1 MTKPYLRAKPYTRS
15 VLIQA
20 FRDEAFE
27 LANSCDETEWRWLLE
42 AAAQLLQEDAQRLD
56 RLNSDLLNL
65 RDELR
70 HVNRELF
77 YEQGL
82 HR

>member
-1 MTKPYLRAKPYTRS
+1 MTTPYTRQT
-15 VLIQA
+15 LIQA
-20 FRDEAFE
+20 FFDEAFE
-27 LANSCDETEWRWLLE
+27 LANSCDDTEWRWLLE
-42 AAAQLLQEDAQRLD
+42 AAAQMLREDGYTIHYLNEELLK
-56 RLNSDLLNL
+56 L

-82 HR
+82 HK

>member
-1 MTKPYLRAKPYTRS
+1 MNKPYLRAKPYTRS
-15 VLIQA
+15 VIIA
-20 FRDEAFE
+20 TFRDEAIE
-27 LANSCDETEWRWLLE
+27 LKNCSDDTEWKFLLE
-42 AAAQLLQEDAQRLD
+42 AAAQMLQEDAQRLD
-56 RLNSDLLNL
+56 RLNSDLINL

-82 HR
+82 HK

>member
-1 MTKPYLRAKPYTRS
+1 MTKPYTRS
-15 VLIQA
+15 VLIAA

-27 LANSCDETEWRWLLE
+27 LANSSDETEWQFMLE
-42 AAAQLLQEDAQRLD
+42 AAARMLQEDAQRLD